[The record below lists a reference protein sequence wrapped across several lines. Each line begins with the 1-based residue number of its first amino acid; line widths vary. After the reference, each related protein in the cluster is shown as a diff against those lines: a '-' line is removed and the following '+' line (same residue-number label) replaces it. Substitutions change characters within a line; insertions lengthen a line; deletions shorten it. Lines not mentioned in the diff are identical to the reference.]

1 MGAVSLEACQ
11 SGTAHSLLPLK
22 ANDHSPMA
30 HKIMSISSISQ
41 IRGIYYASHMVK
53 CVLAFGKGTKIAT
66 MSKAHK
72 EIIQRIGNFVIG
84 AIISEIG

>member
-11 SGTAHSLLPLK
+11 SGTARSLLPLK

-30 HKIMSISSISQ
+30 HRITSLAPISQ
-41 IRGIYYASHMVK
+41 IRGIYYTSHMVR
-53 CVLAFGKGTKIAT
+53 CVLAFGKGTKITA

-72 EIIQRIGNFVIG
+72 EIIQRIGYFVIG
-84 AIISEIG
+84 TIISD

>member
-1 MGAVSLEACQ
+1 MGAVSLESCQ

-30 HKIMSISSISQ
+30 HKITSVAPISQ
-41 IRGIYYASHMVK
+41 IQSIYYASHMVK
-53 CVLAFGKGTKIAT
+53 CALAFGKGTKITT
-66 MSKAHK
+66 MSTAHK

-84 AIISEIG
+84 AIISD